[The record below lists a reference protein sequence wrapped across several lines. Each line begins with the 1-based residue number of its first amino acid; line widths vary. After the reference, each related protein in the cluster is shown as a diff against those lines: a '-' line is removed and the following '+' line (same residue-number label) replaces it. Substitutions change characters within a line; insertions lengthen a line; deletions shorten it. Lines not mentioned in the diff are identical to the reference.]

1 MFPQIQRQ
9 LKVIQKTLSTVS
21 SLIALITLFLLIF
34 AILGMNL
41 FGNRAICELDSED
54 VGAHQTVFG
63 CVWQCVAVC
72 CGVLQCVA
80 VCCSVLQGVCA
91 EIYEIDWEDIGA
103 LAVRCSVLQCVAVC
117 YSVMQFV
124 AVCCSAFVL
133 IYVRLTRKM

>member
-1 MFPQIQRQ
+1 MRSELTFEAATHCNNLQHTTNTLQKHILYYRLVRVLRIGKLVSMFPQIQRQ

-63 CVWQCVAVC
+63 SVS
-72 CGVLQCVA
+72 QCVA
-80 VCCSVLQGVCA
+80 VCCSVLQ
-91 EIYEIDWEDIGA
+91 
-103 LAVRCSVLQCVAVC
+103 CVV
-117 YSVMQFV
+117 
-124 AVCCSAFVL
+124 VCCRVFVL
-133 IYVRLTRKM
+133 RSTKSTGRT